1 MSKPVLHNRTKNI
14 IQLAIIAL
22 IIGVVLTSFIN
33 QSYSPDY
40 EAYCPF
46 GGILSLGSNFW
57 VGSMSCSMSSRQL
70 FLGIAL
76 IIGVIVFSKLFCGY
90 VCPIGTVTEWLNKF
104 FARFKI
110 SVVLRGI
117 PDRLLRFGK
126 YILLFFTAYFTVTSS
141 ELFCKKF
148 DPYYAAVTGFD
159 SDVVVWAA
167 ILAILAVGVLSI
179 LIRFFWCKY
188 ACPLN
193 ALSNIFQN
201 FWITLP
207 IFIIYFILYFAGV
220 RLHILWLILAL
231 CVAGALT
238 EVFRFRFYS
247 LSPFRIRVDKWSCT
261 SCSFLC
267 DLYCPQGIPVSEYDQ
282 VTHPDCTLCMD
293 CMKAC
298 KNESIT
304 LGKSRA
310 TWLPAVAL
318 GGLFVLALVF
328 ASNFQLTTLSER
340 WGNFEQLDKV
350 ATVEMRELKTVKCFG
365 SAKSLQTQLMRN
377 KGIVGLDAWA
387 EQNRVMIYYD
397 PEVIDASGVK
407 QAVFKPAKYRLR
419 RNISEPPSTVTAFQ
433 IPVEGLFDLYDNYNL
448 IRMLR
453 KNQHIYGLATSYG
466 EPVEVTVLFATG
478 ELNPAQIIAIIEQ
491 DSYVREIQ
499 GKTEEVDVD
508 FSCEGTGTL
517 IDTLDY
523 KGFVQE
529 YFSGY
534 DRKFNDFSQY
544 TEADLRIFEI
554 GLPAAENSSV
564 KRRLGLLA
572 SHLSFNDGIVRVR
585 TLYRGR
591 PALQVFYDP
600 AQVTPD
606 EIEEKLKTEQIKY
619 MLRGGTTKEIENPFS
634 YAEPIHILAVKE

>member
-1 MSKPVLHNRTKNI
+1 MSKPLLHNRTKNV

-22 IIGVVLTSFIN
+22 IIGLVIVSFID
-33 QSYSPDY
+33 QSYTPDY

-46 GGILSLGSNFW
+46 GGIMSLGSNFW

-104 FARFKI
+104 FGRSRFSI
-110 SVVLRGI
+110 FMRGI
-117 PDRLLRFGK
+117 PDRLFRIGK
-126 YILLFFTAYFTVTSS
+126 YGLLFFTAYYTVISS

-148 DPYYAAVTGFD
+148 DPYYATVSGFD
-159 SDVVVWAA
+159 SDVVVWAG
-167 ILAILAVGVLSI
+167 ILTILTVVILSV

-247 LSPFRIRVDKWSCT
+247 LSPFRISVDKRSCT
-261 SCSFLC
+261 SCSLC

-298 KNESIT
+298 KYESIT

-318 GGLFVLALVF
+318 GGLFVLALMF

-350 ATVEMRELKTVKCFG
+350 ATLEMKELKTVKCFG
-365 SAKSLQTQLMRN
+365 SAKSLQTQLQRKN
-377 KGIVGLDAWA
+377 GIVGMDAWA
-387 EQNRVMIYYD
+387 EQNRIMIYYN
-397 PEVIDASGVK
+397 PEIIDESGVK
-407 QAVFKPAKYRLR
+407 QAVFKPSKYRLR
-419 RNISEPPSTVTAFQ
+419 RNVTDPPQTVTVFQ
-433 IPVEGLFDLYDNYNL
+433 VPVEGLFDLYDNYHL

-453 KNQHIYGLATSYG
+453 KNEHIYGLATRYG
-466 EPVEVTVLFATG
+466 EPVEVNVLFATG
-478 ELNPAQIIAIIEQ
+478 TLEPDQIIAIIEQ
-491 DSYVREIQ
+491 DTYIRETEGQ
-499 GKTEEVDVD
+499 SEEVDVD
-508 FSCEGTGTL
+508 FSCEGTGAL
-517 IDTLDY
+517 VDTLEYDQ
-523 KGFVQE
+523 FVQE
-529 YFSGY
+529 YFAGY
-534 DRKFNDFSQY
+534 DRKFNDYDQY
-544 TEADLRIFEI
+544 IEDELRIFEI
-554 GLPAAENSSV
+554 GLPAAENSV
-564 KRRLGLLA
+564 IRRRLGLLT

-585 TLYRGR
+585 TLYRER
-591 PALQVFYDP
+591 PALQVYYDP
-600 AQVTPD
+600 AQVTPP
-606 EIEEKLKTEQIKY
+606 EIEAMLKAEQIKY
-619 MLRGGTTKEIENPFS
+619 MVRGGATKQIENPFS
-634 YAEPIHILAVKE
+634 YAEPMHTLPVAN